1 MKTQQFLEHHGIR
14 SNPFAEEDAQTDP
27 VFKDFCISSTHHPT
41 WDKIYGDPAEPATS
55 IVFGEKGAGKTAMR
69 LQIVRH
75 LEDYNRRI
83 PMPACGSSS
92 TTTSTRSSIASATAS
107 AHGAAGSIACWV
119 TGSSGTT
126 WTPSCRWASP
136 DWSTAFWDRGKPTT
150 RASTRSNRAASSLL
164 DRHQA
169 RDLLMLAACYDSSSA
184 ETTKGRWRRLRRKLR
199 YRGWLAQWDF
209 ALGVVAT
216 LATAGTVA
224 YLQRWDWLELP
235 WPYVIVAAAWLPW
248 LARFVRRFWQAAGIA
263 RNIRVGKHV
272 INPLR
277 QILMKFR
284 AVDIAGQPLPRKQR
298 TDDRYELLA
307 KFQGILKT
315 LGFSGIVVLVD
326 RVDEPHLINGSV
338 EQMRALLWPMLD
350 NKFLKQP
357 GIGLKLLLPIE
368 LSQYLE
374 REDRD
379 FYQRARL
386 DKQNMV
392 PSLEWTGEALFDVAC
407 ARLKACA
414 VPGQTPVLAD
424 LFDPSISERRLT
436 DAFRSLRVPRHL
448 FKFMHRL
455 FVAHCNAYTDAAPSW
470 KISSERFESTLAL
483 YGRDQDAFDRG
494 LRRVSSRSTTLQ
506 VTGRLAGSRL
516 TLLLETQARWAD
528 AISS

>member
-27 VFKDFCISSTHHPT
+27 VFKDFCIANTRHPT

-55 IVFGEKGAGKTAMR
+55 IVFGEKGAGKTALR

-75 LEDYNRRI
+75 LVDYNRSHPNKRVYVI
-83 PMPACGSSS
+83 EYDDFNPFLD
-92 TTTSTRSSIASATAS
+92 RFRDRF
-107 AHGAAGSIACWV
+107 GARRRRADRVLVDWKLWDHMDAILALGV
-119 TGSSGTT
+119 TGLVDRILEVKQ
-126 WTPSCRWASP
+126 PSDPATNELGES
-136 DWSTAFWDRGKPTT
+136 DTKA
-150 RASTRSNRAASSLL
+150 L

-169 RDLLMLAACYDSSSA
+169 RDLLLLAACYDQSTA

-199 YRGWLAQWDF
+199 YRTWTAQWDW
-209 ALGVVAT
+209 ALGAGATAAT
-216 LATAGTVA
+216 LGLVA
-224 YLQRWDWLELP
+224 YLEKWQWLQTP
-235 WPYVIVAAAWLPW
+235 WPYAIAAAAWAPW
-248 LARFVRRFWQAAGIA
+248 LFRFARRFWQAGGIA
-263 RNIRVGKHV
+263 QNVRVGKHV
-272 INPLR
+272 TNQLR

-284 AVDIAGQPLPRKQR
+284 AVDIAGQPLPKKQR

-307 KFQGILKT
+307 KFQGILKS
-315 LGFSGIVVLVD
+315 LGFEGIVVLVD

-338 EQMRALLWPMLD
+338 DQMRALLWPMLD
-350 NKFLKQP
+350 NKFLKHP
-357 GIGLKLLLPIE
+357 GIGFKLLLPIE
-368 LSQYLE
+368 LSQFID

-414 VPGQTPVLAD
+414 VPGGSPSLTQ
-424 LFDPSISERRLT
+424 LFDPSIDERRLT

-448 FKFMHRL
+448 FKFMYRL
-455 FVAHCNAYTDAAPSW
+455 FVAHCNAHTDEAPSW
-470 KISSERFESTLAL
+470 KISSERFESVLAL

-494 LRRVSSRSTTLQ
+494 LR
-506 VTGRLAGSRL
+506 AG
-516 TLLLETQARWAD
+516 
-528 AISS
+528 